1 MLILKIN
8 NYIIKKCNYNKCVTQ
23 YYTISSYKNVNKE
36 RQGFGS
42 FHSEDIDELI
52 SKDDNE
58 YRSMY
63 SYGYPPIY
71 HDIKDIIDRRFQSS
85 IELALSNSSSSS
97 SSSSLLL
104 LLHGKACK
112 DNLFVLDDDWV

>member
-1 MLILKIN
+1 MIIRITN
-8 NYIIKKCNYNKCVTQ
+8 NNIKKNCYNNYNKFLLQ
-23 YYTISSYKNVNKE
+23 FYTCNRNVINKE

-42 FHSEDIDELI
+42 FHSEDIDLLI
-52 SKDDNE
+52 SKDENE

-71 HDIKDIIDRRFQSS
+71 HDIKDIIDQRFQSS
-85 IELALSNSSSSS
+85 LELASSTSSSTSL
-97 SSSSLLL
+97 SLLY
-104 LLHGKACK
+104 GKACK